1 MDYNCLAKGVFVGEF
16 QKGGDYIMSIGGFTP
31 VMPSAAHDA
40 KVHERISDA
49 SQRAAQVNE
58 NKESEAASGD
68 RDADGRQAWQW
79 NQRQRKQ
86 QSEQEHRVQDIS
98 GKTGLS
104 LDLDG

>member
-1 MDYNCLAKGVFVGEF
+1 
-16 QKGGDYIMSIGGFTP
+16 MSIGGFTP

-40 KVHERISDA
+40 KVHERTVDSN
-49 SQRAAQVNE
+49 QQAAQANE
-58 NKESEAASGD
+58 KKESESASGD

-86 QSEQEHRVQDIS
+86 QSDQEHKVQDIS
-98 GKTGLS
+98 GKTGTA

>member
-1 MDYNCLAKGVFVGEF
+1 
-16 QKGGDYIMSIGGFTP
+16 MSIGGFTP

-40 KVHERISDA
+40 KVHERTA
-49 SQRAAQVNE
+49 EANQRAAQVQGGGE

-79 NQRQRKQ
+79 QQRQQKQ
-86 QSEQEHRVQDIS
+86 QQSGEEHKVQDIS
-98 GKTGLS
+98 GKTGTT

>member
-1 MDYNCLAKGVFVGEF
+1 
-16 QKGGDYIMSIGGFTP
+16 MSIGGFTP

-40 KVHERISDA
+40 KAHERTTEA
-49 SQRAAQVNE
+49 NFRAAQAQGFGE
-58 NKESEAASGD
+58 NKENEAAAGD

-86 QSEQEHRVQDIS
+86 QSGQEHRVQDIS
-98 GKTGLS
+98 GKTGTT

>member
-1 MDYNCLAKGVFVGEF
+1 
-16 QKGGDYIMSIGGFTP
+16 MSIGGFTP

-40 KVHERISDA
+40 KVHERTTESN
-49 SQRAAQVNE
+49 QRAAQAQGFGE
-58 NKESEAASGD
+58 DKESAATSED

-86 QSEQEHRVQDIS
+86 QDHQEHKVQDIS
-98 GKTGLS
+98 GKTGTT

>member
-1 MDYNCLAKGVFVGEF
+1 
-16 QKGGDYIMSIGGFTP
+16 MSVGGFTP

-40 KVHERISDA
+40 KVHERKVDSNLQVTQA
-49 SQRAAQVNE
+49 SE
-58 NKESEAASGD
+58 KKESEASSSD

-86 QSEQEHRVQDIS
+86 QAEQNSKVQDIS
-98 GKTGLS
+98 GKTGMT

>member
-1 MDYNCLAKGVFVGEF
+1 MSVG
-16 QKGGDYIMSIGGFTP
+16 GYTP

-40 KVHERISDA
+40 KVHERKVDSNQQTAQA
-49 SQRAAQVNE
+49 SE
-58 NKESEAASGD
+58 KKESEASSSD

-86 QSEQEHRVQDIS
+86 PSEHGGKVQDIS
-98 GKTGLS
+98 GKTGTT